1 MIKTRN
7 ALQRLKNMKAKVKVI
22 MKKNKIL
29 KSKEKSV
36 KKVKPAKKIHP
47 SISQANTKNVADQLE
62 I

>member
-7 ALQRLKNMKAKVKVI
+7 ALQRLKNMKAKVKFI
-22 MKKNKIL
+22 MKKKKVL